1 MGIIF
6 KQRYKTMGGK
16 ESKPE
21 APPPPDLSEGLI
33 NMSMKSKMFNR
44 QAGKALKEKT
54 QYYTKAKGMLKSGN
68 EEGARMYLELA
79 QQKENEHKQMLQMAV
94 RLETLAVKIKAS
106 NNSVGMVDH
115 LNDITPIL
123 EMQGEDL
130 PIEKMYNKLDKF
142 NQAYDD
148 LSIKGHILDDGMEKS
163 LGEKGGTK
171 NVDHMMNGLKAEV
184 GMEMGVTFETD
195 PTAMQQ
201 QQQNQANANYYD
213 DLRNM
218 K

>member
-44 QAGKALKEKT
+44 QAGKALKEKG

-115 LNDITPIL
+115 LNDITPI
-123 EMQGEDL
+123 
-130 PIEKMYNKLDKF
+130 EKMYGKLDKF
-142 NQAYDD
+142 NNAYDD
-148 LSIKGHILDDGMEKS
+148 LAIKGQILDDGMEKS

-195 PTAMQQ
+195 PTAMQE